1 MDPRADL
8 ARGSTSSSTRRAGSR
23 LFLLETLRPQVDG
36 TSRSTRPCPASITPT
51 ATACSQLSEA
61 NPSGVLGDGA
71 RLDDEDEVLKMEPR
85 SEESDR
91 RDDADLGSF
100 DGLLDEAKGAV

>member
-1 MDPRADL
+1 
-8 ARGSTSSSTRRAGSR
+8 
-23 LFLLETLRPQVDG
+23 
-36 TSRSTRPCPASITPT
+36 
-51 ATACSQLSEA
+51 
-61 NPSGVLGDGA
+61 
-71 RLDDEDEVLKMEPR
+71 LDDEDEVLKMEPR